1 MQKSVTVLFALL
13 NAVAWSQQTST
24 IPSSLTIYNQN
35 FAVVREVVPLQLKPG
50 ENPVSF
56 DNITSYVEPSSVM
69 LRDPAERVHLS
80 ILEQN
85 YRSDAVS
92 QYILLHSFEGKTIA
106 FAVRNG
112 DREEKVNGKVI
123 RAGTV
128 CVPGTTDMNG
138 AYCYGNNEGQFGQS
152 PIIEIDG
159 ALRFGLP
166 GTPLFPTLGEAA
178 LLKPTLNWL
187 LQSDK
192 AAQFNAELSYVTGGL
207 TWEATYNIIVPEK
220 GDALDL
226 IGWVTL
232 QNRSGRTF
240 ANAHLQ
246 LMAGNVN
253 KIVAP
258 GPPMA
263 RVAGGIGSGMDR
275 TSAQPPS
282 VTEAAL
288 DEYHLY
294 TLQRPSTLLNGEAKQ
309 VEFLRASDI
318 PSKRVYVYE
327 GYTLDL
333 GRYPG
338 GNWEYLSQQREI
350 GMTTNK
356 RVYVM
361 REFRNS
367 QADHLGMPLPKG
379 QMRFYR
385 RDDEGRLQFIGEN
398 KIEHTPKDE
407 TLRVYTGDAFDIIAE
422 RRRTEF
428 KTDGMRQWMDESY
441 EIKLRNHKQEPVE
454 VQVVE
459 HMYRGDNWAISAS
472 STEYAK
478 KDSHTAEF
486 KAKLPPDGEQTITYS
501 VHYTW

>member
-1 MQKSVTVLFALL
+1 MRF
-13 NAVAWSQQTST
+13 
-24 IPSSLTIYNQN
+24 
-35 FAVVREVVPLQLKPG
+35 R
-50 ENPVSF
+50 
-56 DNITSYVEPSSVM
+56 NIS
-69 LRDPAERVHLS
+69 
-80 ILEQN
+80 
-85 YRSDAVS
+85 
-92 QYILLHSFEGKTIA
+92 
-106 FAVRNG
+106 
-112 DREEKVNGKVI
+112 
-123 RAGTV
+123 
-128 CVPGTTDMNG
+128 C
-138 AYCYGNNEGQFGQS
+138 C
-152 PIIEIDG
+152 III
-159 ALRFGLP
+159 
-166 GTPLFPTLGEAA
+166 
-178 LLKPTLNWL
+178 
-187 LQSDK
+187 
-192 AAQFNAELSYVTGGL
+192 
-207 TWEATYNIIVPEK
+207 PEK

-240 ANAHLQ
+240 ENAHLQ
-246 LMAGNVN
+246 LMAGDVN

-258 GPPMA
+258 GPPMGG
-263 RVAGGIGSGMDR
+263 VAGGIASSMDR
-275 TSAQPPS
+275 ASVQRPP

-309 VEFLRASDI
+309 VEFLRASGI

-327 GYTLDL
+327 GYALDVA
-333 GRYPG
+333 RYPG
-338 GNWEYLSQQREI
+338 GNWEYMSQQREI

-398 KIEHTPKDE
+398 KIDHTPKDE

-428 KTDGMRQWMDESY
+428 KTDSMRQWLDESY
-441 EIKLRNHKQEPVE
+441 EIKLRNHKKEPVE

-459 HMYRGDNWAISAS
+459 HMYRGDNWVITS
-472 STEYAK
+472 STEYVK
-478 KDSHTAEF
+478 KDSHKAEF
-486 KAKLPPDGEQTITYS
+486 TAKLPPDGEQTITYS